1 MTNNKGFKILRIGFV
16 SNSAWSVY
24 NFRLDVIRHLLQQ
37 GHEIIVMAADDEYSQ
52 LLRDCGCRFVPINF
66 NNRTENPFSDYFFF
80 RQLKKLYKEYKPDI
94 LFHYVIKPNIYGS
107 LAAASCNIPSVAVIT
122 GLGYAFARHNFLYW
136 IIKRLYKLSLRRSKE
151 VWFLNNN
158 DAKVFLKAKV
168 VNIEKIRILPGEGIN
183 TDFFSK
189 DFNGQKTENRRFRFL
204 MSTRLLK
211 SKGIGIY
218 ADAARILK
226 KKYNNIDF
234 ELIGFFEKHH
244 PDSVSHED
252 LKKWEKLGLIHYGG
266 FAKDVRPFLLNTD
279 CFVFPSFYNEGVP
292 RCLMEAASMELPVIT
307 SLNTGCKE
315 VVINNTTG
323 YFCNMNDPFDLA
335 DKMEKIIS
343 LSVEERATMGRNGRS
358 LVTDKFNIQKV
369 ISEYEQTL
377 QKIDIS
383 T

>member
-52 LLRDCGCRFVPINF
+52 LLRDCGCRFISINF
-66 NNRTENPFSDYFFF
+66 NNRTENPFRDYFFF
-80 RQLKKLYKEYKPDI
+80 RQLKKIYKEYKPDI

-122 GLGYAFARHNFLYW
+122 GLGYAFAKHNFLYW
-136 IIKRLYKLSLRRSKE
+136 IIKRLYKISLRKSKE

-168 VNIEKIRILPGEGIN
+168 VNIEKIKILPGEGIN

-211 SKGIGIY
+211 SKGVGIY

-226 KKYNNIDF
+226 KKYDNIDF

-244 PDSVSHED
+244 PDSVSPED
-252 LKKWEKLGLIHYGG
+252 LKKWEKQGLIHYGG

-369 ISEYEQTL
+369 INEYEQTL
-377 QKIDIS
+377 QKIDIGD
-383 T
+383 

>member
-52 LLRDCGCRFVPINF
+52 LLRDCGCRFISINF

-80 RQLKKLYKEYKPDI
+80 RQLKKIYKEYKPDI

-122 GLGYAFARHNFLYW
+122 GLGYAFAKHNFLYW
-136 IIKRLYKLSLRRSKE
+136 IIKRLYKISLRKSKE

-168 VNIEKIRILPGEGIN
+168 VNIEKIKILPGEGIN

-211 SKGIGIY
+211 SKGVGIY

-226 KKYNNIDF
+226 KKYDNIDF

-244 PDSVSHED
+244 PDSVSPED
-252 LKKWEKLGLIHYGG
+252 LKKWEKQGLIHYGG

-343 LSVEERATMGRNGRS
+343 LFVEERATMGRNGRS

-369 ISEYEQTL
+369 INEYEQTL
-377 QKIDIS
+377 QKIDIGD
-383 T
+383 